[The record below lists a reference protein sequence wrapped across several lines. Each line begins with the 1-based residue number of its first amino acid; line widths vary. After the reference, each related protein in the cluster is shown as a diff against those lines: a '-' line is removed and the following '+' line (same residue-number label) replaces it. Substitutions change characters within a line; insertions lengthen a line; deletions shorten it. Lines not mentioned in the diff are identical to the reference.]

1 MQTNK
6 VKFFEIPEMGS
17 VIDLNSGNI
26 FPMEN
31 GQYDLD
37 EEKAKNIGELSI
49 EHLSHMKKESLIVIA
64 KHCYTEK
71 KE

>member
-1 MQTNK
+1 MSK
-6 VKFFEIPEMGS
+6 SKFFEIPELGS
-17 VIDLNSGNI
+17 VIDLNSGNV

-37 EEKAKNIGELSI
+37 EEKAKHICDYSQ
-49 EHLSHMKKESLIVIA
+49 EHLCHMKKESLIVIA
-64 KHCYTEK
+64 KHCYAEK